1 MDSKKE
7 LKTLKEIELLSATQR
22 YVIKQEA
29 IKWVKEYKEYLDGVI
44 KKERVRGDW
53 AEGFDACLDSV
64 FQMFFN
70 ITEEDLK

>member
-29 IKWVKEYKEYLDGVI
+29 IKWVKHIRRICPAKYTMENDFTK
-44 KKERVRGDW
+44 
-53 AEGFDACLDSV
+53 
-64 FQMFFN
+64 FFN